1 MQVAVFGRGFP
12 SYARENIATM
22 FSKFSAMNVDVLI
35 YEPLYE
41 FLQKETGLRPPVS
54 GKFRG
59 PEDLPADTDFL
70 FSLGGDGTF
79 LETVKLVKDS
89 GIPVLG
95 VNIGRL
101 GFLSYISQ
109 ENLEESLDSVF
120 SGRFDIEERMLLKVE
135 VLGGKPDQGGGNGTG
150 GGNDPGEGNGPV
162 NAGITDSGLA
172 LNEVRLYKNSGSLIT
187 IHVKVNDE
195 FLSSYWADGLL
206 LSTPTGSTAYNLSVG
221 GPIVVPESNS
231 LILSP
236 IAPHN
241 LTVRP
246 LVLPD
251 SAVLEM
257 SVDTRDERY
266 QMAMDSNTVD
276 VDVGTTVRV
285 SKARQSLRMI
295 RIENISFYSTLR
307 NKLMWGADKRN

>member
-1 MQVAVFGRGFP
+1 MQVAVFGRNFP
-12 SYARENIATM
+12 TYARENIATM
-22 FSKFSAMNVDVLI
+22 FNKFNMLNVDVWVF
-35 YEPLYE
+35 EPLFE
-41 FLQKETGLRPPVS
+41 FLQKETGLRPRVAGLFTS
-54 GKFRG
+54 HK
-59 PEDLPADTDFL
+59 DLPDNTDFM

-79 LETVKLVKDS
+79 LETVSLVRDS

-109 ENLEESLDSVF
+109 ENMEESLESVF
-120 SGRFDIEERMLLKVE
+120 SGKYDIEERMLLKVE
-135 VLGGKPDQGGGNGTG
+135 V
-150 GGNDPGEGNGPV
+150 PGMDL
-162 NAGITDSGLA
+162 DSMAVA
-172 LNEVRLYKNSGSLIT
+172 LNEVRIYKQSGSLIT
-187 IHVKVNDE
+187 IHVKVNEE
-195 FLSSYWADGLL
+195 FLSAYWADGVL

-231 LILSP
+231 IVLSP

-241 LTVRP
+241 LSVRP

-251 SAVLEM
+251 TAVLQL
-257 SVDTRDERY
+257 SVDTRDP
-266 QMAMDSNTVD
+266 QFQLAIDSRNIDLD
-276 VDVGTTVRV
+276 VDSVVKVRRADYTL
-285 SKARQSLRMI
+285 KLI

>member
-1 MQVAVFGRGFP
+1 MQVAIFGRGFP
-12 SYARENIATM
+12 TYARENIATM
-22 FSKFSAMNVDVLI
+22 FNKFNLLNTDVWI
-35 YEPLYE
+35 FEPLYE
-41 FLQKETGLRPPVS
+41 FLQKKAGLRPRVAGMFTS
-54 GKFRG
+54 HA
-59 PEDLPADTDFL
+59 DLPADVDFL

-79 LETVKLVKDS
+79 LETVNLVRDS

-120 SGRFDIEERMLLKVE
+120 SGKFDIEERMLLKVE
-135 VLGGKPDQGGGNGTG
+135 TSGKGFEGPD
-150 GGNDPGEGNGPV
+150 
-162 NAGITDSGLA
+162 IA
-172 LNEVRLYKNSGSLIT
+172 LNEVRIYKNSGSLIT
-187 IHVKVNDE
+187 IHVRVNDE
-195 FLSSYWADGLL
+195 FLSAYWADGVL

-251 SAVLEM
+251 TAVLQL
-257 SVDTRDERY
+257 SVDTRDP
-266 QMAMDSNTVD
+266 QFQLALDSHTVD
-276 VDVGTTVRV
+276 LEVDTTVTIRKSESTLKMV
-285 SKARQSLRMI
+285 

>member
-1 MQVAVFGRGFP
+1 MQVAVFGRNFP

-22 FSKFSAMNVDVLI
+22 FSKFNHLNVDVWVF
-35 YEPLYE
+35 EPLFE
-41 FLQKETGLRPPVS
+41 FLQKETGLRPRVAGLFTS
-54 GKFRG
+54 HK
-59 PEDLPADTDFL
+59 DLPEGLDFL

-79 LETVKLVKDS
+79 LETVNLVRDS
-89 GIPVLG
+89 EIPVLG

-109 ENLEESLDSVF
+109 ENMEESLESVF
-120 SGRFDIEERMLLKVE
+120 SGKYDIEERMLLKVE
-135 VLGGKPDQGGGNGTG
+135 V
-150 GGNDPGEGNGPV
+150 PGLDLDHLDV
-162 NAGITDSGLA
+162 A
-172 LNEVRLYKNSGSLIT
+172 LNEVRIYKSSGSLIT

-195 FLSSYWADGLL
+195 FLSAYWADGLL

-231 LILSP
+231 FVLSP

-251 SAVLEM
+251 SAVLQL
-257 SVDTRDERY
+257 SVDARDSQY
-266 QMAMDSNTVD
+266 QLAIDSRTIDLD
-276 VDVGTTVRV
+276 VESAVIIRRADYTL
-285 SKARQSLRMI
+285 KLI

-307 NKLMWGADKRN
+307 NKLMWGADRRN

>member
-1 MQVAVFGRGFP
+1 MQVAVFGRNFP
-12 SYARENIATM
+12 SYARENIAIM
-22 FSKFSAMNVDVLI
+22 FSKFDALDTEVFI
-35 YEPLYE
+35 FAPLYDY
-41 FLQKETGLRPPVS
+41 LQKSTGLRPRVA
-54 GKFRG
+54 GLFKG
-59 PEDLPADTDFL
+59 PEDLPQDTDFL

-79 LETVKLVKDS
+79 LETVNLVKDS

-109 ENLEESLDSVF
+109 ENMEESLESLF

-135 VLGGKPDQGGGNGTG
+135 LEGG
-150 GGNDPGEGNGPV
+150 ELNGP
-162 NAGITDSGLA
+162 DMA

-187 IHVKVNDE
+187 VHVKVNDE
-195 FLSSYWADGLL
+195 FLSAYWADGLL

-251 SAVLEM
+251 SAVLELT
-257 SVDTRDERY
+257 VDTRDE
-266 QMAMDSNTVD
+266 QFQLALDSHSVD
-276 VDVGTTVRV
+276 LEVGTTVRV
-285 SKARQSLRMI
+285 RKAETRLKMI

>member
-1 MQVAVFGRGFP
+1 MQVAVFGRNFP

-22 FSKFSAMNVDVLI
+22 FSKFNKLNVDVWVF
-35 YEPLYE
+35 EALYE
-41 FLQKETGLRPPVS
+41 FLQKKTGLRPKVA
-54 GKFRG
+54 GLYT
-59 PEDLPADTDFL
+59 DHTNLPADLDFL

-79 LETVKLVKDS
+79 LETVNLVRES
-89 GIPVLG
+89 AIPVLG

-109 ENLEESLDSVF
+109 ENLSESLDSVF
-120 SGRFDIEERMLLKVE
+120 SGKFDIEERMLLKVE
-135 VLGGKPDQGGGNGTG
+135 ASGHSL
-150 GGNDPGEGNGPV
+150 NDLDV
-162 NAGITDSGLA
+162 A
-172 LNEVRLYKNSGSLIT
+172 LNEVRIYKNSGSLIT

-195 FLSSYWADGLL
+195 FLSAYWADGLL

-221 GPIVVPESNS
+221 GPIVVPESNTFV
-231 LILSP
+231 LSP

-251 SAVLEM
+251 SAVLQL
-257 SVDTRDERY
+257 SVDTRDH
-266 QMAMDSNTVD
+266 QFQLALDSRTVD
-276 VDVGTTVRV
+276 LDVDTTVTVR
-285 SKARQSLRMI
+285 KADYTLKMI

>member
-1 MQVAVFGRGFP
+1 MKVAVFGRNLP
-12 SYARENIATM
+12 SSARENIATM
-22 FSKFSAMNVDVLI
+22 FSKFNSLDVDVWVYKSLF
-35 YEPLYE
+35 E
-41 FLQKETGLRPPVS
+41 FLQKKTGLRPRVA
-54 GKFRG
+54 GLFTG
-59 PEDLPADTDFL
+59 HEDLPEGLDFL

-79 LETVKLVKDS
+79 LETVNLVRDS
-89 GIPVLG
+89 GVPVLG

-109 ENLEESLDSVF
+109 ENMDESLESVF
-120 SGRFDIEERMLLKVE
+120 SGKFDIEERMLLHVE
-135 VLGGKPDQGGGNGTG
+135 V
-150 GGNDPGEGNGPV
+150 PGVDLEKR
-162 NAGITDSGLA
+162 AMA
-172 LNEVRLYKNSGSLIT
+172 LNEVRIYKTSGSLIT
-187 IHVKVNDE
+187 IHVKINDE
-195 FLSSYWADGLL
+195 FLSSYWADGLI

-231 LILSP
+231 LVLSP

-251 SAVLEM
+251 TAKLQL
-257 SVDTRDERY
+257 SVATRDP
-266 QMAMDSNTVD
+266 QFQLALDSRTIDLD
-276 VDVGTTVRV
+276 VDSTVTIR
-285 SKARQSLRMI
+285 KAGYSLKMI

>member
-1 MQVAVFGRGFP
+1 MQVAVFGRNFP

-22 FSKFSAMNVDVLI
+22 FSKFQKLNTPVWIFA
-35 YEPLYE
+35 PLYE
-41 FLQKETGLRPPVS
+41 FMQKKAGLRPQVA
-54 GKFRG
+54 GLFTDHT
-59 PEDLPADTDFL
+59 DLPADMDFL

-79 LETVKLVKDS
+79 LETVNLVKDS

-95 VNIGRL
+95 FNIGRL

-109 ENLEESLDSVF
+109 ENLEESLESVF

-135 VLGGKPDQGGGNGTG
+135 ASGDKF
-150 GGNDPGEGNGPV
+150 NGP
-162 NAGITDSGLA
+162 GIA
-172 LNEVRLYKNSGSLIT
+172 LNEVRIYKTSGSLIT
-187 IHVKVNDE
+187 IHVRVNDE
-195 FLSSYWADGLL
+195 FLSAYWADGLL

-221 GPIVVPESNS
+221 GPIVVPESHTV
-231 LILSP
+231 ILSP

-251 SAVLEM
+251 SAVLQL
-257 SVDTRDERY
+257 SVDTRDPSY
-266 QMAMDSNTVD
+266 QLAMDSQAVD
-276 VDVGTTVRV
+276 VDVDTIVTVCKAETTL
-285 SKARQSLRMI
+285 KMI

>member
-1 MQVAVFGRGFP
+1 MQVAVYGRNFP

-22 FSKFSAMNVDVLI
+22 FSKFNMLNVDVWVFK
-35 YEPLYE
+35 PLFE
-41 FLQKETGLRPPVS
+41 FLQKKTGLRPRVAGFFTS
-54 GKFRG
+54 H
-59 PEDLPADTDFL
+59 EDLPEGIDFL

-79 LETVKLVKDS
+79 LETVNLVREQ

-109 ENLEESLDSVF
+109 ENMEESLESVF
-120 SGRFDIEERMLLKVE
+120 SGRYDIEERMLLKVE
-135 VLGGKPDQGGGNGTG
+135 VPGADLNGQ
-150 GGNDPGEGNGPV
+150 DV
-162 NAGITDSGLA
+162 A
-172 LNEVRLYKNSGSLIT
+172 LNEVRIYKSSGSLIT
-187 IHVKVNDE
+187 IHVKVNSE

-231 LILSP
+231 FILSP

-251 SAVLEM
+251 NAVLQL
-257 SVDTRDERY
+257 SVDSRDP
-266 QMAMDSNTVD
+266 QFQLAIDSRTID
-276 VDVGTTVRV
+276 LDADTTVTL
-285 SKARQSLRMI
+285 SKAGYSLKMI

>member
-1 MQVAVFGRGFP
+1 MQVAVFGRTFP
-12 SYARENIATM
+12 TYARENIATM
-22 FSKFSAMNVDVLI
+22 FSKFNMLNVDVWVF
-35 YEPLYE
+35 EPLFE
-41 FLQKETGLRPPVS
+41 FLQKKTGLRPKVAGLYTS
-54 GKFRG
+54 HD
-59 PEDLPADTDFL
+59 DLPKDLDFL

-79 LETVKLVKDS
+79 LETVNLVRES

-109 ENLEESLDSVF
+109 ENMAESLENVF
-120 SGRFDIEERMLLKVE
+120 SGNYDIEERMLLKVE
-135 VLGGKPDQGGGNGTG
+135 TPGNPLK
-150 GGNDPGEGNGPV
+150 DLDV
-162 NAGITDSGLA
+162 A
-172 LNEVRLYKNSGSLIT
+172 LNEVRIYKNSGSLIT

-195 FLSSYWADGLL
+195 FLSAYWADGLL

-221 GPIVVPESNS
+221 GPIVVPEAN
-231 LILSP
+231 IFVLSP

-251 SAVLEM
+251 SAVLKL
-257 SVDTRDERY
+257 SVDTRDP
-266 QMAMDSNTVD
+266 QFQLALDSRSVD
-276 VDVGTTVRV
+276 LDVNTTVTIR
-285 SKARQSLRMI
+285 KADFTLKMI

>member
-1 MQVAVFGRGFP
+1 MQVAVFGRNFP
-12 SYARENIATM
+12 SYARENIAAM
-22 FSKFSAMNVDVLI
+22 FSKFSAMDVSVWV
-35 YEPLYE
+35 YEPLFE
-41 FLQKETGLRPPVS
+41 FLQKETGLRPEVAGLFTDHKGIPS
-54 GKFRG
+54 
-59 PEDLPADTDFL
+59 DIDFL

-79 LETVKLVKDS
+79 LETVTLVRDT

-109 ENLEESLDSVF
+109 ENMSESLESVF
-120 SGRFDIEERMLLKVE
+120 SGKFDIEERMLLKVE
-135 VLGGKPDQGGGNGTG
+135 A
-150 GGNDPGEGNGPV
+150 PGSTLEDLDV
-162 NAGITDSGLA
+162 A
-172 LNEVRLYKNSGSLIT
+172 LNEVRIYKSSGSLIT
-187 IHVKVNDE
+187 IHVKANEE
-195 FLSSYWADGLL
+195 FLSAYWADGLL
-206 LSTPTGSTAYNLSVG
+206 LSTPTGSTGYNLSVG

-231 LILSP
+231 IILSP

-251 SAVLEM
+251 SAVLQLT
-257 SVDTRDERY
+257 VDTRDPNF
-266 QMAMDSNTVD
+266 QLALDSRTVD
-276 VDVGTTVRV
+276 LDVNTTVTVRRAPYTL
-285 SKARQSLRMI
+285 KMI

>member
-1 MQVAVFGRGFP
+1 MQVAVYGRNFP

-22 FSKFSAMNVDVLI
+22 FSKFQKLNTDVWI
-35 YEPLYE
+35 FEPLYE
-41 FLQKETGLRPPVS
+41 YLQKKTGLRPRIA
-54 GKFRG
+54 GLFNDKN
-59 PEDLPADTDFL
+59 DLPSDVDFL

-79 LETVKLVKDS
+79 LETVNLVRES

-109 ENLEESLDSVF
+109 ENMEESLESVF
-120 SGRFDIEERMLLKVE
+120 NGNFDIEERMLLKVE
-135 VLGGKPDQGGGNGTG
+135 TSNG
-150 GGNDPGEGNGPV
+150 DLEGD
-162 NAGITDSGLA
+162 GIA

-187 IHVKVNDE
+187 IHVRVNDE
-195 FLSSYWADGLL
+195 FLSAYWADGLL

-221 GPIVVPESNS
+221 GPIVVPESRS
-231 LILSP
+231 MILSP

-251 SAVLEM
+251 SAVLKL
-257 SVDTRDERY
+257 SVDSRDPQY
-266 QMAMDSNTVD
+266 QMAMDSHSVD
-276 VDVGTTVRV
+276 LKVGTTVTIR
-285 SKARQSLRMI
+285 KAKETLKMI

>member
-1 MQVAVFGRGFP
+1 MKVAVFGRDLP
-12 SYARENIATM
+12 SSARENIATM
-22 FSKFSAMNVDVLI
+22 FSKFNLLHVEVWI
-35 YEPLYE
+35 FKPLYE
-41 FLQKETGLRPPVS
+41 FLQKKTGLRPRVA
-54 GKFRG
+54 GLYTG
-59 PEDLPADTDFL
+59 HEDLPEGLDFL

-79 LETVKLVKDS
+79 LETVNLIRDS

-109 ENLEESLDSVF
+109 ENMDESLESVF
-120 SGRFDIEERMLLKVE
+120 SGNFDIEERMLLQVQ
-135 VLGGKPDQGGGNGTG
+135 V
-150 GGNDPGEGNGPV
+150 PGV
-162 NAGITDSGLA
+162 DLDDMAVA
-172 LNEVRLYKNSGSLIT
+172 LNEVRIYKTSGSLIT
-187 IHVKVNDE
+187 IHVKINNE
-195 FLSSYWADGLL
+195 FLSAYWADGLL

-231 LILSP
+231 FVLSP

-251 SAVLEM
+251 SAELQL
-257 SVDTRDERY
+257 SVDTRDS
-266 QMAMDSNTVD
+266 QFQLAVDSRTID
-276 VDVGTTVRV
+276 LDVGSIVTSR
-285 SKARQSLRMI
+285 KANYSLKMI
-295 RIENISFYSTLR
+295 RMENISFYSTLR

>member
-1 MQVAVFGRGFP
+1 MQVAVYGRNLP

-22 FSKFSAMNVDVLI
+22 FNKFQMLNTGVWI
-35 YEPLYE
+35 YEPFYE
-41 FLQKETGLRPPVS
+41 YMQKETGLRPRVD
-54 GKFRG
+54 GLFNDNT
-59 PEDLPADTDFL
+59 DLPADVDFL

-79 LETVKLVKDS
+79 LETVNLVKDS

-95 VNIGRL
+95 MNIGRL
-101 GFLSYISQ
+101 GFLSYVSQ
-109 ENLEESLDSVF
+109 ENMEESLDSLF
-120 SGRFDIEERMLLKVE
+120 SGNFDIEERMLLKVE
-135 VLGGKPDQGGGNGTG
+135 ASGVDLG
-150 GGNDPGEGNGPV
+150 E
-162 NAGITDSGLA
+162 SCFA

-187 IHVKVNDE
+187 IHVRINDE
-195 FLSSYWADGLL
+195 FLSAYWADGLL

-221 GPIVVPESNS
+221 GPIVVPESQT

-251 SAVLEM
+251 TAVLKL
-257 SVDTRDERY
+257 SVDSRDPQF
-266 QMAMDSNTVD
+266 QMAMDSHTVD
-276 VDVGTTVRV
+276 LDVDTTV
-285 SKARQSLRMI
+285 SIYKAKETLKMI

>member
-1 MQVAVFGRGFP
+1 MQVAVFGRNFP

-22 FSKFSAMNVDVLI
+22 FSKFSMLNADVWVF
-35 YEPLYE
+35 EPLYE
-41 FLQKETGLRPPVS
+41 FLQKKTGLRPKVA
-54 GKFRG
+54 GLYTDHKN
-59 PEDLPADTDFL
+59 LPAELDFL

-79 LETVKLVKDS
+79 LETVNLVRDS

-109 ENLEESLDSVF
+109 ENMAESLDSVF
-120 SGRFDIEERMLLKVE
+120 SGNFDIEERMLLKVE
-135 VLGGKPDQGGGNGTG
+135 ASGIEM
-150 GGNDPGEGNGPV
+150 NDLDV
-162 NAGITDSGLA
+162 A
-172 LNEVRLYKNSGSLIT
+172 LNEVRIYKNSGSLIT
-187 IHVKVNDE
+187 VQVKVNDE
-195 FLSSYWADGLL
+195 FLSAYWADGLL

-231 LILSP
+231 FVLSP

-251 SAVLEM
+251 SAIMQL
-257 SVDTRDERY
+257 SVDTRDP
-266 QMAMDSNTVD
+266 QFQLALDSRTIDLD
-276 VDVGTTVRV
+276 VDTTVTIR
-285 SKARQSLRMI
+285 KADYTLKMV

>member
-1 MQVAVFGRGFP
+1 MQVAVFGRNFP

-22 FSKFSAMNVDVLI
+22 FSKFSMLHVDVWV
-35 YEPLYE
+35 YEPLFE
-41 FLQKETGLRPPVS
+41 FLQKKTGLRPRVAGLYNDHS
-54 GKFRG
+54 
-59 PEDLPADTDFL
+59 ELPADLDFL

-79 LETVKLVKDS
+79 LETVNLVRDT

-109 ENLEESLDSVF
+109 DTLGESLDSVF

-135 VLGGKPDQGGGNGTG
+135 TQGGAMKGL
-150 GGNDPGEGNGPV
+150 DE
-162 NAGITDSGLA
+162 ALSGLDVA
-172 LNEVRLYKNSGSLIT
+172 LNEVRIYKHSGSLIT

-195 FLSSYWADGLL
+195 FLSAYWADGLL

-221 GPIVVPESNS
+221 GPIVVPEARSFV
-231 LILSP
+231 LSP

-251 SAVLEM
+251 SAVLQL
-257 SVDTRDERY
+257 SVDTRDP
-266 QMAMDSNTVD
+266 QFQLALDSRTVD
-276 VDVGTTVRV
+276 LDVDTVVTVRRADYTL
-285 SKARQSLRMI
+285 KMI

>member
-1 MQVAVFGRGFP
+1 MQVAVFGRNFP

-22 FSKFSAMNVDVLI
+22 FSKFNKLNVDVWVFESLMD
-35 YEPLYE
+35 
-41 FLQKETGLRPPVS
+41 FLQKKAGLRPKVA
-54 GKFRG
+54 GLFTG
-59 PEDLPADTDFL
+59 HEDLPEGLDFL

-79 LETVKLVKDS
+79 LETVNLVRDS

-109 ENLEESLDSVF
+109 ENMNESLESVF
-120 SGRFDIEERMLLKVE
+120 SGNYDIEERMLLQVQ
-135 VLGGKPDQGGGNGTG
+135 V
-150 GGNDPGEGNGPV
+150 PGV
-162 NAGITDSGLA
+162 DLDDMAVA
-172 LNEVRLYKNSGSLIT
+172 LNEVRIYKTSGSLIT
-187 IHVKVNDE
+187 IHVKINEE
-195 FLSSYWADGLL
+195 FLSAYWADGLL

-221 GPIVVPESNS
+221 GPIVVPESHS
-231 LILSP
+231 FVLSP

-251 SAVLEM
+251 TAVLKL
-257 SVDTRDERY
+257 SVDTRDS
-266 QMAMDSNTVD
+266 QFQLAVDSRTIDLNVDSTV
-276 VDVGTTVRV
+276 TIR
-285 SKARQSLRMI
+285 KAAYSLKMI

-307 NKLMWGADKRN
+307 NKLMWGADRRN

>member
-1 MQVAVFGRGFP
+1 MQVAVYGRNFP

-22 FSKFSAMNVDVLI
+22 FSKLQTLNADVWI
-35 YEPLYE
+35 FEPLYE
-41 FLQKETGLRPPVS
+41 FLQKKTGLRPRVA
-54 GKFRG
+54 GLFNDQT
-59 PEDLPADTDFL
+59 DLPQDVDFL

-79 LETVKLVKDS
+79 LETVSLVRES

-109 ENLEESLDSVF
+109 ENMEESLESVF
-120 SGRFDIEERMLLKVE
+120 SGKFDIEERMLLKVE
-135 VLGGKPDQGGGNGTG
+135 TSGGDLNGTG
-150 GGNDPGEGNGPV
+150 
-162 NAGITDSGLA
+162 IA

-187 IHVKVNDE
+187 IHVRVNDE
-195 FLSSYWADGLL
+195 FLSAYWADGLL

-221 GPIVVPESNS
+221 GPIVVPQSRS
-231 LILSP
+231 VILSP

-251 SAVLEM
+251 TAVLQL
-257 SVDTRDERY
+257 SVDSRDP
-266 QMAMDSNTVD
+266 QFQLSMDSHSID
-276 VDVGTTVRV
+276 LDVGTTVTIC
-285 SKARQSLRMI
+285 KAEETLKMI

>member
-1 MQVAVFGRGFP
+1 MQIAVFGRNFP

-22 FSKFSAMNVDVLI
+22 FNKFDMLNTDVWI
-35 YEPLYE
+35 FESLYE
-41 FLQKETGLRPPVS
+41 FLQKKMGLRPRVAGRFTDHS
-54 GKFRG
+54 
-59 PEDLPADTDFL
+59 DLPSEVEFL

-79 LETVKLVKDS
+79 LETVNLVRDS

-109 ENLEESLDSVF
+109 EDLSESLDSVF
-120 SGRFDIEERMLLKVE
+120 SGKFDIEERMLLKVE
-135 VLGGKPDQGGGNGTG
+135 TPGDTLNGL
-150 GGNDPGEGNGPV
+150 DV
-162 NAGITDSGLA
+162 A
-172 LNEVRLYKNSGSLIT
+172 LNEVRIYKNSGSLIT
-187 IHVKVNDE
+187 IHVRVNDE
-195 FLSSYWADGLL
+195 FLSAYWADGLL

-231 LILSP
+231 FILSP

-251 SAVLEM
+251 SAVLQL
-257 SVDTRDERY
+257 SVDTRDPQY
-266 QMAMDSNTVD
+266 QLALDSKTIDLEVD
-276 VDVGTTVRV
+276 TTVTVR
-285 SKARQSLRMI
+285 KADYTLKMI

>member
-1 MQVAVFGRGFP
+1 MQVAVFGRNFP

-22 FSKFSAMNVDVLI
+22 FSKFSMLHVDVWI
-35 YEPLYE
+35 FEPLYE
-41 FLQKETGLRPPVS
+41 FLQKKTGLRPRVA
-54 GKFRG
+54 GLYNNHA
-59 PEDLPADTDFL
+59 DLPDDLDFL

-79 LETVKLVKDS
+79 LETVNLVRDS

-109 ENLEESLDSVF
+109 ENLEESLESVF
-120 SGRFDIEERMLLKVE
+120 SGNYDIEERMLLKVE
-135 VLGGKPDQGGGNGTG
+135 AAGAEL
-150 GGNDPGEGNGPV
+150 NDLNV
-162 NAGITDSGLA
+162 A
-172 LNEVRLYKNSGSLIT
+172 LNEVRIYKTSGSLIT
-187 IHVKVNDE
+187 IHVKVNEE
-195 FLSSYWADGLL
+195 FLSAYWADGLL

-221 GPIVVPESNS
+221 GPIVVPESNTFV
-231 LILSP
+231 LSP

-251 SAVLEM
+251 SAVLQL
-257 SVDTRDERY
+257 SVDTRDPQY
-266 QMAMDSNTVD
+266 QLAIDSRTIDLDVETV
-276 VDVGTTVRV
+276 VTIR
-285 SKARQSLRMI
+285 KADYTLKMI

>member
-12 SYARENIATM
+12 SYARENIAAM
-22 FSKFSAMNVDVLI
+22 FSKFSMLNVDVWI
-35 YEPLYE
+35 FEPLYE
-41 FLQKETGLRPPVS
+41 FLQKETGLRPKVA
-54 GKFRG
+54 GLFTNHD
-59 PEDLPADTDFL
+59 DLPREVDFL

-79 LETVKLVKDS
+79 LETVTLVRDS

-109 ENLEESLDSVF
+109 ENLSESLDSVF
-120 SGRFDIEERMLLKVE
+120 SGQYDIEERMLLKVE
-135 VLGGKPDQGGGNGTG
+135 ATG
-150 GGNDPGEGNGPV
+150 RPLNELDV
-162 NAGITDSGLA
+162 A

-187 IHVKVNDE
+187 IHVKINDE
-195 FLSSYWADGLL
+195 FLSAYWADGLL

-231 LILSP
+231 FVLSP

-251 SAVLEM
+251 SAVLQL
-257 SVDTRDERY
+257 SVDTRDPQF
-266 QMAMDSNTVD
+266 QMALDSRTVD
-276 VDVGTTVRV
+276 LDVDTTVTIR
-285 SKARQSLRMI
+285 KADFTLKMV

>member
-1 MQVAVFGRGFP
+1 MQVAVYGRNLP
-12 SYARENIATM
+12 SYARESIATM
-22 FSKFSAMNVDVLI
+22 FNKFQMLNTDVWI

-41 FLQKETGLRPPVS
+41 FMQKETGLRPRVAGLFNDS
-54 GKFRG
+54 TN
-59 PEDLPADTDFL
+59 LPGDVDFL

-101 GFLSYISQ
+101 GFLSYVSQ
-109 ENLEESLDSVF
+109 ENMVESLDSLF
-120 SGRFDIEERMLLKVE
+120 SGKFDIEERMLLKVE
-135 VLGGKPDQGGGNGTG
+135 T
-150 GGNDPGEGNGPV
+150 
-162 NAGITDSGLA
+162 SGLDLGESGFA

-187 IHVKVNDE
+187 IHVRVNDE
-195 FLSSYWADGLL
+195 FLSAYWADGLL

-221 GPIVVPESNS
+221 GPIVVPESRS

-251 SAVLEM
+251 TAVLKL
-257 SVDTRDERY
+257 SVDSRDP
-266 QMAMDSNTVD
+266 QFQLAMDSHTVD
-276 VDVGTTVRV
+276 LEMNTTVTIR
-285 SKARQSLRMI
+285 KAEESLKMI